1 MDNSY
6 PIADPFSEIYGNT
19 AIDNIVGKD
28 EVINTEVKRLKG
40 LVSRSTLHPTL
51 QVTTVS
57 DLNRV
62 LSDVQKSKTE
72 NWSKDRV
79 TNMYRMVFTYLY
91 HMATYLD
98 YRRLYKIA

>member
-6 PIADPFSEIYGNT
+6 PIADPFSEIYGNI
-19 AIDNIVGKD
+19 AIDNIAGKD
-28 EVINTEVKRLKG
+28 NVINTEVKRLKI
-40 LVSRSTLHPTL
+40 LISQSTLHPTL
-51 QVTTVS
+51 QVIAAS

-62 LSDVQKSKTE
+62 LSDLQKSKTE
-72 NWSKDRV
+72 SWSKDRV

-98 YRRLYKIA
+98 YRRLYRIA

>member
-1 MDNSY
+1 MDNQY
-6 PIADPFSEIYGNT
+6 PIQDPFSEIYGNT
-19 AIDNIVGKD
+19 AIDNIAGKD
-28 EVINTEVKRLKG
+28 NVIDTEVKRLK
-40 LVSRSTLHPTL
+40 SMISQSTLHPSL
-51 QVTTVS
+51 QVTAVS

-62 LSDVQKSKTE
+62 LSDVQKAKTE
-72 NWSKDRV
+72 SWSKDRV